1 MLLFSGASYY
11 QFIGSTPSLEL
22 TSSTTLYFTA
32 LMHIRYG
39 VQGKNSMNNST
50 FIPWI
55 TRPMCKLKGRSE
67 QGMCEKKENRL
78 GERKEGRK

>member
-1 MLLFSGASYY
+1 MVFTLLFSGASYY

-22 TSSTTLYFTA
+22 THNTTLYFTA

-39 VQGKNSMNNST
+39 VQGKNSKNNSSCFS

-55 TRPMCKLKGRSE
+55 TRPWCTCYFL
-67 QGMCEKKENRL
+67 
-78 GERKEGRK
+78 